1 MNKEKLVGMI
11 CKEWLQ
17 TLEEIHPVAWPVKE

>member
-11 CKEWLQ
+11 IKKE
-17 TLEEIHPVAWPVKE
+17 TYKDTKPVQADILRKK

>member
-11 CKEWLQ
+11 IKKG
-17 TLEEIHPVAWPVKE
+17 TYKDTKPVQADILRKK